1 MYKIYFRRKEYYKVL
16 FLLIEFNNLLVFVIN
31 INIKSFI
38 IIFIIICLV

>member
-1 MYKIYFRRKEYYKVL
+1 MYNIYFRRKEYYKVL